1 MRGVS
6 IKYLR
11 IPDEVRSGSHQTAG
25 AILFVC
31 AHVMRCVSVVVWE
44 RVMRCTVLPGH

>member
-1 MRGVS
+1 MPECYVRGVS

-11 IPDEVRSGSHQTAG
+11 IPDEVRSGSHQIAG

-31 AHVMRCVSVVVWE
+31 AHVVRCVSGVVWE
-44 RVMRCTVLPGH
+44 RVMR